1 MKVYSLTKLG
11 KRVASTKIDSSEE
24 GKVLGFLSNNKTGT
38 EDELDV
44 IGGRYIVR
52 KLVKE
57 GLVKELTT

>member
-11 KRVASTKIDSSEE
+11 RKVASTKVGQDEE
-24 GKVLGFLSNNKTGT
+24 FKVLNYIQQNRTAT

-44 IGGRYIVR
+44 VGGRYLVK
-52 KLVKE
+52 KLVGE